1 MFSQFKE
8 NMEINQ
14 GIHGPNNIKRENLKR
29 IGQMIHTKKN
39 IVQRTV
45 LKEPHCQDM
54 LFLKTG

>member
-29 IGQMIHTKKN
+29 IGQMIHTKK
-39 IVQRTV
+39 
-45 LKEPHCQDM
+45 KHCSKNSTKRAP
-54 LFLKTG
+54 LPRYVIP